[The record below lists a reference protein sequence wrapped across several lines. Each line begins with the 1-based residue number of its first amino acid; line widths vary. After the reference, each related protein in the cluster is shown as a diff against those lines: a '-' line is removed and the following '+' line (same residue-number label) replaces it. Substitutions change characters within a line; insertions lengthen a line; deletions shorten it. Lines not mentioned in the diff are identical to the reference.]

1 MDTIIWLVIAAIMI
15 IAEIATLGLSTI
27 WFAGG
32 ALVTAV
38 VAYFGG
44 SWITQIF
51 VFAIVSVIVLI
62 FTRPI
67 AVRALSKNNVLTNV
81 DRYVGMETISISDIG
96 GLDKLGAVEIN
107 GMEWTAITCNGEI
120 IEKNAKVVI
129 KAIEGNK
136 LIVEKKEGV

>member
-15 IAEIATLGLSTI
+15 IAEMATLGLSTI

-44 SWITQIF
+44 SWITQMF
-51 VFAIVSVIVLI
+51 VFAIVSVILLV

-67 AVRALSKNNVLTNV
+67 AVRALSKNNELTNV

-96 GLDKLGAVEIN
+96 GLDKLGSVEIN
-107 GMEWTAITCNGEI
+107 GMEWTAITRNGEI
-120 IEKNAKVVI
+120 IEKNSKVVI